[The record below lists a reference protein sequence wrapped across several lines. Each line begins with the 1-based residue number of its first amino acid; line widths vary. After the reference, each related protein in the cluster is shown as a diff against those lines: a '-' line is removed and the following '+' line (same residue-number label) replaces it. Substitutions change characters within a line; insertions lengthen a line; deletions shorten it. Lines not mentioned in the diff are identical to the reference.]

1 MKRRD
6 LPLNHC
12 DGDGAQLAL
21 HIVIMSEILQDFRY
35 GFRLLRRSPTF
46 TIVSVAALAIGI
58 GANSAMFSVVNSVL
72 VRPLPYAHS
81 DRLGMIWE
89 DSPQQGWSEISPSG
103 PDYADI
109 REQAKTLEDVAAME
123 TGSGTVLGFGE
134 PRQMPGLRVTTNF
147 FRLLGKQPMK
157 GRDFDP
163 SEGFQ
168 NRVGLLS
175 YSGWQKLFG
184 NDQSVIGRRMILD
197 DIPYSTVG
205 IMPPDLWMP
214 VPSDLFAPW
223 STADLRGQ
231 GRMSHRFALIAR
243 LKPGVSY
250 QQASAELNTIVH
262 RIGNAEPRM
271 KGWGASVTPMHDILV
286 ANVRPALLV
295 LLGAV
300 GLVLLIACSNLANLM
315 LTRAASRGRETAI
328 RTALGATR
336 GKLMRQFFAE
346 TMLLGIMGGLAGLLL
361 TYWCVD
367 LLNRVVPPTIPFGQG
382 SYPVLRPEIVVD
394 GTVLVFTLALSIL
407 TGLLFGL
414 APAIGASHA
423 NVSDTLKQGGRNS
436 GSAQA
441 RRTRGALVVA
451 EVALALMLLVCAALT
466 LKSFWMMQ
474 QTNPGFQPDHAL
486 TMKMEL
492 PTDAKYQKDGE
503 QAAFFR
509 RVLANVNQIPGVR
522 SAGVTCCL
530 PMDEDDH
537 TTDFRI
543 EGRALPPSG
552 QLLPAKSRA
561 VSAGYF
567 AAMGIPLLRGRGIT
581 EQDYKG
587 RPYVTVIDEAFARRY
602 WPPGV
607 EGPKDPIG
615 QKIVIGKTAAEI
627 VGIVGSVANGGVNR
641 TPEPTM
647 YVSYLQVEEPR
658 MALVVRHPY
667 AKEMVN
673 AVKQAIYAV
682 DKDQPVYQIRM
693 LDELVAGSEGSSRM
707 TFALLGVFAVAAM
720 GLAAIGIY
728 GVIAYSVA
736 QRTTEIGIR
745 IALGAGRRSVLGLV
759 MGEGMTLA
767 VIGIA
772 VGLVGA
778 LGASGLLAS
787 ILYGVSARDPIIFAL
802 TAVAIAGVAACA
814 TWIPA
819 WRATRIDP
827 INSLRYQ

>member
-1 MKRRD
+1 M
-6 LPLNHC
+6 
-12 DGDGAQLAL
+12 
-21 HIVIMSEILQDFRY
+21 VIMSEIMQDIRY

-46 TIVSVAALAIGI
+46 TIVCVAALAIGI

-72 VRPLPYAHS
+72 VRPLPYAQP

-89 DSPQQGWSEISPSG
+89 NSPEQGWTDISPSG
-103 PDYADI
+103 EDYADI

-123 TGSGTVLGFGE
+123 PGSGTVLGFGE
-134 PRQMPGLRVTTNF
+134 PRQMPGLRVTTNL
-147 FRLLGKQPMK
+147 FRLLGKKPMK
-157 GRDFDP
+157 GRDFDA
-163 SEGFQ
+163 SEGFE
-168 NRVGLLS
+168 NRVGVLS

-184 NDQSVIGRRMILD
+184 DDASVIGRRMILD
-197 DIPYSTVG
+197 DIPYSAVG
-205 IMPPDLWMP
+205 IMPSDLWLP

-223 STADLRGQ
+223 STEDLRRQ

-243 LKPGVSY
+243 LKPGVSFR
-250 QQASAELNTIVH
+250 QASAELNGIVH
-262 RIGNAEPRM
+262 RIGNSEPRM
-271 KGWGASVTPMHDILV
+271 KGWGASVTPMQDILM

-346 TMLLGIMGGLAGLLL
+346 TMLLGVMGGMAGLML
-361 TYWCVD
+361 TFWLVD
-367 LLNRVVPPTIPFGQG
+367 LLNRLVPPTIPFGPNG
-382 SYPVLRPEIVVD
+382 YPVLRPEIVVD
-394 GTVLVFTLALSIL
+394 GTVLAFTLGLSIL

-414 APAIGASHA
+414 APAIGASRA
-423 NVSDTLKQGGRNS
+423 NVSETLKEGGRNS

-451 EVALALMLLVCAALT
+451 EVALALVLLVCAGLT
-466 LKSFWMMQ
+466 LKSFWMIE

-492 PTDAKYQKDGE
+492 PTDAKYRREGE
-503 QAAFFR
+503 QADFFR

-522 SAGVTCCL
+522 SAGLTCAL
-530 PMDEDDH
+530 PLNEDDH
-537 TTDFRI
+537 TTDFHI
-543 EGRALPPSG
+543 QGRPLPASG
-552 QLLPAKSRA
+552 QLLPAKYRA
-561 VSAGYF
+561 VSSGYF
-567 AAMGIPLLRGRGIT
+567 AAMGIPILRGRGIT
-581 EQDYKG
+581 EQDYHG
-587 RPYVTVIDEAFARRY
+587 RPYVTVIDESLARQY

-615 QKIVIGKTAAEI
+615 QKIVIGTTAAEI
-627 VGIVGSVANGGVNR
+627 VGIVGGVANGGVDR
-641 TPEPTM
+641 RPQPTM
-647 YVSYLQVEEPR
+647 YVSYLQAEEPR
-658 MALVVRHPY
+658 MTLVVRHPY

-682 DKDQPVYQIRM
+682 DKDQPVYQISM
-693 LDELVAGSEGSSRM
+693 LDELVAGSQSSSRM
-707 TFALLGVFAVAAM
+707 TFALLAVFAVAAM

-767 VIGIA
+767 GIGIA
-772 VGLVGA
+772 AGLAGA

-787 ILYGVSARDPIIFAL
+787 VLYGVSARDPIIFAL
-802 TAVAIAGVAACA
+802 TAVAIAAVAAGA

-819 WRATRIDP
+819 WRAARIDP